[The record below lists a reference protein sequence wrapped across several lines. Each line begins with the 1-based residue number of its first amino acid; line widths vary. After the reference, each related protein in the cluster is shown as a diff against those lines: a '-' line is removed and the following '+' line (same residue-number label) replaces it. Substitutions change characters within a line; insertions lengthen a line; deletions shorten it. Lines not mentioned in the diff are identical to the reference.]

1 VCRIAKLRPAPRLGT
16 SLEVSVHMRV
26 AHAAAGLVVL
36 IVAPSTQE
44 PERGDTSAETI
55 AMVLREFVHAAT
67 PQQQES
73 LQRIV
78 DDRAT
83 SDADRTLA
91 RALLRVLHVPHP
103 DDAPALQTLMKD
115 SRLPRLERTLARVI
129 ANLIHVPNS
138 AQKDAIC
145 SELLRDQRDTLP

>member
-1 VCRIAKLRPAPRLGT
+1 M
-16 SLEVSVHMRV
+16 SLEASVHMRV
-26 AHAAAGLVVL
+26 AHAAAGLVL
-36 IVAPSTQE
+36 LLVAPATQE
-44 PERGDTSAETI
+44 QARADTSAETI
-55 AMVLREFVHAAT
+55 AMVLLEFVHVAT

-73 LQRIV
+73 LLRIV
-78 DDRAT
+78 DDPAT
-83 SDADRTLA
+83 SDGDRTLA

-103 DDAPALQTLMKD
+103 DDVPALHTLMKD

-145 SELLRDQRDTLP
+145 SELLRDQRVALHPICCSLPRRHVAR